1 MVLGV
6 APLVFASGAG
16 AAARFA
22 MGIVIAT
29 GLSIGTLF
37 TLFVVP
43 AFYLV
48 LARRHG
54 VRPEPIAVPAR
65 RSEPDA
71 KRELAA
77 AP

>member
-1 MVLGV
+1 
-6 APLVFASGAG
+6 
-16 AAARFA
+16 
-22 MGIVIAT
+22 
-29 GLSIGTLF
+29 
-37 TLFVVP
+37 LFVVP

-54 VRPEPIAVPAR
+54 ARPEPGVLTVR
-65 RSEPDA
+65 RPERDA